1 MPNENVT
8 WVGYTEAEQLSSFSR
23 RTLSRLARNGQLRA
37 RKIGGEMTID
47 KRSLAKYMHD
57 HGIAQQLRL
66 FD

>member
-8 WVGYTEAEQLSSFSR
+8 WVGYMEAEQLSSFSR
-23 RTLSRLARNGQLRA
+23 KTLRRLLRNGQLRA

-47 KRSLAKYMHD
+47 KRSLAKYMRD
-57 HGIAQQLRL
+57 RGYAQQLRL